1 MSLTIDPLHSKFA
14 AEIGGVD
21 LTTSVSDDDFAAIR
35 DAIDTHSVLV
45 FRGQD
50 ISDAQQVA
58 FSERFGKLEQML
70 IGSMGGGT
78 PIADLSNVDPET
90 DEIIPPDDK
99 RMVRNA
105 CNMLWHTDSSFKKV
119 PSKFSILSGREVPET
134 DGPTEFASMRAAYE
148 ALDASTK
155 ERIEDLV
162 AIHSFAY
169 SRSLVEDSMLSQEQ
183 KDEVPPVKQVLVRR
197 NPDNGRKSLYLGS
210 HAAHIIGMP
219 VAEGRAL
226 LRDLLEQATK
236 AQFIYRHEWRPKD
249 LVIWDNRA
257 VLHRARP
264 WDFEQG
270 RRVMHRTTVAGD
282 CPTLEEPKVPS
293 QN

>member
-1 MSLTIDPLHSKFA
+1 MSLTIDPLHPHFV
-14 AEIGGVD
+14 AEVSGVD
-21 LTTSVSDDDFAAIR
+21 LTAPMSDEDFAAIR
-35 DAIDTHSVLV
+35 KAIDTHAVLV

-99 RMVRNA
+99 RMIRNA
-105 CNMLWHTDSSFKKV
+105 CNMLWHTDSSFKRV
-119 PSKFSILSGREVPET
+119 PSKFSILSGREVPEA
-134 DGPTEFASMRAAYE
+134 DGPTEFASMRAAYA
-148 ALDASTK
+148 ALPEETK
-155 ERIEDLV
+155 QRIEGLV

-169 SRSLVEDSMLSQEQ
+169 SRSLVHDSLLSQEQ
-183 KDEVPPVKQVLVRR
+183 KDEVPPVKQVLVRQ
-197 NPDNGRKSLYLGS
+197 NPENGRKSLYLGS
-210 HAAHIIGMP
+210 HAAHVIGMP
-219 VAEGRAL
+219 VADGRAL
-226 LRDLLEQATK
+226 LRELLEHATQP
-236 AQFIYRHEWRPKD
+236 QFVHRHDWRPKD
-249 LVIWDNRA
+249 LVIWDNRS

-264 WDFEQG
+264 WDFERG

-282 CPTLEEPKVPS
+282 GPSVDEPTIAGV
-293 QN
+293 